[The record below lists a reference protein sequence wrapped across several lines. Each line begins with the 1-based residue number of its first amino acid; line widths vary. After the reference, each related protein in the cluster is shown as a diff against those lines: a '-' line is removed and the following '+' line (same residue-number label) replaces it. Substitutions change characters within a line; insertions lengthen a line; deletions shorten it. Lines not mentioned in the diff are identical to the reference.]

1 MPDSGRQYISLQEA
15 AQYCG
20 YSQEYLSLRARQGK
34 LKAVKI
40 GRNWV
45 TTKEWV
51 QGYEKKVKEYNNQ
64 LRAEELAVSKQKAQ
78 EFKLPELKLSFFKN
92 LAFGKNLVSSFA
104 RNKQFLKPAL
114 GLSLV
119 FVLVIGGIAMSR
131 ELVNGFNHFVFEAT
145 PYLKNIVADVSDGA
159 NDLINNPE
167 IKENAKQTINTVGE
181 YNQWLKYGFLNTSQ
195 KIVLGYSLSDDFV
208 EKKIFSF
215 AERLF
220 SAPKAFANIF
230 NDYFQRE
237 KYFSFKWKLP
247 KIEIPEFKLS
257 EVQLP
262 KFLKVEL
269 PKFSLPKIN

>member
-78 EFKLPELKLSFFKN
+78 EFKLPELKLSFP
-92 LAFGKNLVSSFA
+92 
-104 RNKQFLKPAL
+104 KQFLKPVL
-114 GLSLV
+114 KLSLV
-119 FVLVIGGIAMSR
+119 FVLAITGIVMSR

-145 PYLKNIVADVSDGA
+145 PYLKNVVADVSDGA
-159 NDLINNPE
+159 NDFINNSE

-181 YNQWLKYGFLNTSQ
+181 YNQWLRDGFLNTSQ
-195 KIVLGYSLSDDFV
+195 KIVLGYFLSNDFV

-230 NDYFQRE
+230 NDYFPRE
-237 KYFSFKWKLP
+237 KYFS
-247 KIEIPEFKLS
+247 FKLS

-262 KFLKVEL
+262 KFKI
-269 PKFSLPKIN
+269 PKLSLNFPKIQIPEIVFNDRR